1 MKNDI
6 LKKISPNE
14 ALEILRQ
21 ITKTDKTLKKRII
34 ELAEDLFR
42 DVDVDR
48 VCEDVFYALD
58 GIDVHELWDRAGPK
72 TDGYT
77 SPGDMAVEMFEE
89 ALEPF
94 LQDLYR
100 LFDLKMHQEAKLYC
114 MGIAK
119 GIYQYEENSTSE
131 FKDWATDV
139 PGESYGYIINE
150 WKKRGCSVKDKKEMR
165 DFIGNECPNWSKWAI
180 NQI

>member
-6 LKKISPNE
+6 FDKISPNE

-21 ITKTDKTLKKRII
+21 ITKTDKKLKKRIV

-42 DVDVDR
+42 DVDVDA

-58 GIDVHELWDRAGPK
+58 GIDVHELWDRAGPR

-77 SPGDMAVEMFEE
+77 SPEDMAVEMFEE

-94 LQDLYR
+94 LQEMYR
-100 LFDLKMHQEAKLYC
+100 LLDLEMHQEAKLYC

-119 GIYQYEENSTSE
+119 GIYQYEEDSSSE
-131 FKDWATDV
+131 FKDWAADV
-139 PGESYGYIINE
+139 PGESYRYIVNE
-150 WKKRGCSVKDKKEMR
+150 WKKRGCNVKDKKEMR
-165 DFIGNECPNWSKWAI
+165 EFISNECPNWSEWAI